1 MMKRSL
7 ILAKAVASIML
18 LVVVGHSAAQPA
30 YPAKPIRFII
40 PFAPGGGNDIVS
52 RIVCQ
57 QLAEAFRQSC
67 IPDNRAGAGGIVGT
81 EIVAKATPDG
91 YTLGMGTTS
100 TFAINPALVKNLSY
114 DPVRDFAPVTMAAS
128 NAYVLAIN
136 SSVPARTVAEFI
148 ALAKAKPGTL
158 NYSSAGNGSTLHL
171 AGEIFKNMA
180 GVDLV
185 HIPYKGMGPGLTALI
200 AGEVQFA
207 FAPLI
212 QVMQPER
219 AGQLRMLGISSL
231 KRSGLAPDLPTLT
244 ESGVKGY
251 DVAGWYGVVAPANTP
266 RPVILRLNQEIVKI
280 LNSKS
285 VTARLV
291 DEGTDVVGNSP
302 EQFGAFIKTELAKW
316 TKAVRD
322 AKITLE

>member
-1 MMKRSL
+1 MKRSL
-7 ILAKAVASIML
+7 ILAQAVASIML

-322 AKITLE
+322 AKVTLE

>member
-1 MMKRSL
+1 MKRSL
-7 ILAKAVASIML
+7 IVAKAVVSTML
-18 LVVVGHSAAQPA
+18 LVVAGHGAAQPA

-57 QLAEAFRQSC
+57 QLAEVFRQSC

-81 EIVAKATPDG
+81 EIVAKAAPDG

-148 ALAKAKPGTL
+148 ALARAKPGTL

-185 HIPYKGMGPGLTALI
+185 HVPYKGMGPGLTALI

-212 QVMQPER
+212 QVMQPAR
-219 AGQLRMLGISSL
+219 AGQLRMLGISSP

-280 LNSKS
+280 LNSKP

-291 DEGTDVVGNSP
+291 DEGTDVVGDSP

-322 AKITLE
+322 ARITLE

>member
-1 MMKRSL
+1 MKRSL

-322 AKITLE
+322 AKVTLE